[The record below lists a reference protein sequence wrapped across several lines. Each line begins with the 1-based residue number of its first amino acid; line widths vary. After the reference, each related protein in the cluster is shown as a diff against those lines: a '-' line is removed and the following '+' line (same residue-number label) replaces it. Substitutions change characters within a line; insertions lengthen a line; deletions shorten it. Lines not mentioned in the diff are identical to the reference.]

1 MVEFFAFGDQTD
13 TIFTRLTPKVNQS
26 LFTAGE
32 VRDVDSR
39 TSLAWWVFKVFY
51 VVAIFRMLR
60 FVSYVA
66 FLLKHKVVSNYP
78 GYLHRL
84 IS

>member
-1 MVEFFAFGDQTD
+1 MHLIPRVSKQTLPPRAGCPHGEFKLLQYHFHQAETLGDE
-13 TIFTRLTPKVNQS
+13 S

-51 VVAIFRMLR
+51 VVAIFRMLDVR
-60 FVSYVA
+60 MQPFY
-66 FLLKHKVVSNYP
+66 
-78 GYLHRL
+78 
-84 IS
+84 